1 MLRRMSNV
9 IELSD
14 FQNSFTDI
22 DGITQFIY
30 DLNSCK
36 YKNDSIN
43 CLFKNLNL

>member
-1 MLRRMSNV
+1 MSNI

-14 FQNSFTDI
+14 FQNSFTDF

-43 CLFKNLNL
+43 CLF